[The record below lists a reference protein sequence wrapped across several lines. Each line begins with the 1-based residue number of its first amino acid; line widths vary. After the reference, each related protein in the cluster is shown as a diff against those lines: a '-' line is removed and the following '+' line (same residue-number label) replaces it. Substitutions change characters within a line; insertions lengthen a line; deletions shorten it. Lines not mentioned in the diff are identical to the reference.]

1 MGCASAAAS
10 RRRVGDR
17 LALCVLCRGSTAQG
31 AADSIMSNC
40 RSIVEAH
47 HRSYFAEQGSP
58 EEDTVPNPWLYL
70 KLIPATDNVRPNSS
84 RPAPA
89 LCPGSLF
96 VPASVCLRWLLVAAL
111 SRRWRDWWWFAR
123 RVQVVK
129 TTHLLSSS
137 GASNPYLSAL
147 AKYAPLP
154 LPLLPPLS
162 PQRLMHLTFL
172 CCAGVMRCVRTLWRC
187 TAAARQARPAMP
199 TSRLTQRRSQ
209 PRRRH

>member
-1 MGCASAAAS
+1 MT
-10 RRRVGDR
+10 V
-17 LALCVLCRGSTAQG
+17 CVLCRGSTAQG

-58 EEDTVPNPWLYL
+58 EEDSVPNPWLYL

-84 RPAPA
+84 RPAPG
-89 LCPGSLF
+89 LCSGSRF
-96 VPASVCLRWLLVAAL
+96 VPASVCLRWLPVAAL

-154 LPLLPPLS
+154 LPSSFPFPAT
-162 PQRLMHLTFL
+162 TFL

-199 TSRLTQRRSQ
+199 TSRLTQRRSR
-209 PRRRH
+209 PRRRHRRAVGPRLNMTSIEAFPRS